1 MSTVGFAIKCMMSG
15 SPATVAILDFLRKA
29 STVIKS
35 VNELFRREAAT
46 EGSPG
51 RQPWEDVQWIEQ
63 PQKGR
68 QNMSPFQGFSL
79 RSTLTQGLRPGL
91 LLLTPLRG

>member
-1 MSTVGFAIKCMMSG
+1 
-15 SPATVAILDFLRKA
+15 VAILDFLCKA

-46 EGSPG
+46 EGSPW
-51 RQPWEDVQWIEQ
+51 RREDVQWIEQ

-91 LLLTPLRG
+91 YCC